1 MLTCRDVTRL
11 CASEDIRRAPFA
23 RRVAVR
29 LHLLMCRH
37 CCRYVRELSAI
48 GAASR
53 RAFASSNVD
62 NFKRIALEERL
73 IAEIRRVRSSDTRT
87 PDVRE

>member
-1 MLTCRDVTRL
+1 MLSCKDVTRL

-29 LHLLMCRH
+29 LHLLICRH
-37 CCRYVRELSAI
+37 CRRYARELSAI

-53 RAFASSNVD
+53 RAFAMPSVD
-62 NFKRIALEERL
+62 NSKRVAFEARL
-73 IAEIRRVRSSDTRT
+73 NAEIRRVPGHKARR
-87 PDVRE
+87 